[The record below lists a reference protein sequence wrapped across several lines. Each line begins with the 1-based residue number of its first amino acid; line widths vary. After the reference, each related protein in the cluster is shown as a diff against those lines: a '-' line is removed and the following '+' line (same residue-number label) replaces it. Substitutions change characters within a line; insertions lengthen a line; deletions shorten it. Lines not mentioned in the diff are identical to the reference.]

1 MARIERERA
10 LFLGVVALQDYVDQA
25 RRTPL
30 ESTIQLRALLAL
42 LALHS
47 NGDADAYQRFW
58 KEARKPL
65 DPSEYD
71 KTAQHYLRGTLAQIQ
86 WTGITRDLGFPA
98 VSLDFHQRVEK
109 MLRQIR
115 QAEPQQ
121 SEPAKPPKPT
131 RDCGWL

>member
-1 MARIERERA
+1 MARIDPERA
-10 LFLGVVALQDYVDQA
+10 LFLGVVALRDYVDQA

-30 ESTIQLRALLAL
+30 ESTIHLRALLAL

-47 NGDADAYQRFW
+47 KGDADAYQRFW
-58 KEARKPL
+58 KEVRLPL
-65 DPSEYD
+65 DLSDPY
-71 KTAQHYLRGTLAQIQ
+71 KTGQNYLRGTRAQIQ

-98 VSLDFHQRVEK
+98 VSLDFHQRVEE
-109 MLRQIR
+109 MLRQAR
-115 QAEPQQ
+115 QPEPQQ